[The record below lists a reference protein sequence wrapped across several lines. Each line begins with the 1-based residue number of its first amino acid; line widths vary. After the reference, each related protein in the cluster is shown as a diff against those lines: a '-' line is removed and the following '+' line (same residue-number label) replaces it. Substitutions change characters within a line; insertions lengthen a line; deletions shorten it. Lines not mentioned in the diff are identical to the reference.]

1 MLVLKLGIA
10 RFDRIGVNMWLKL
23 LDTLS
28 FLNDWWQRFEHA
40 WLLVLVANE
49 VNIIRWYWTAEVTGL
64 IHSLLYAL
72 EALFL
77 FTHSELVLKHLL
89 CGSAVVSY
97 FFTRARLVLSEV
109 FNFLIQDFF
118 DQVVM
123 INGQP
128 FAFFI
133 EIML

>member
-1 MLVLKLGIA
+1 MLVLKLRIA

-28 FLNDWWQRFEHA
+28 FLNDWRQRFEHA

-64 IHSLLYAL
+64 IHSMLYAL

-97 FFTRARLVLSEV
+97 FFTGARLVLSEV
-109 FNFLIQDFF
+109 FNFLI
-118 DQVVM
+118 
-123 INGQP
+123 
-128 FAFFI
+128 
-133 EIML
+133 